1 MADILQTAFQM
12 HFHEKKTTFALQ
24 LKYIPLGIVGKKSAL
39 DELMAQ
45 YLTATSH
52 NLNRR

>member
-12 HFHEKKTTFALQ
+12 HFHEKKTFALQ
-24 LKYIPLGIVGKKSAL
+24 LKYIPSGIVGKKSAL